1 MSGVGPRQSS
11 ADESRKIRVNQG
23 TDCWVYSQ
31 LPVFFIT
38 VPATSDGAV
47 IESRAVTPET
57 PAQPSLT
64 LETLIRQ
71 HPEQIAAEA
80 DGEVL
85 MMHIESGNYF
95 GLNEVASFIW
105 NQLEEP
111 RRIDAIC
118 AAVLSEFDVDEARC
132 QTDALAF
139 LQGMIDDELVQVA
152 SAEPSPETGSEPR
165 SGLSSDPGSD
175 PSSDPG
181 KGPLA
186 DKSA

>member
-1 MSGVGPRQSS
+1 MARGNPLQMSRARFVLIKGPTAGYTRNFLSFS
-11 ADESRKIRVNQG
+11 
-23 TDCWVYSQ
+23 
-31 LPVFFIT
+31 FIT
-38 VPATSDGAV
+38 VPATSDAAV

-105 NQLEEP
+105 NQLEQP
-111 RRIDAIC
+111 RRISEVC

-152 SAEPSPETGSEPR
+152 SAEPSPEPSP
-165 SGLSSDPGSD
+165 DPGADLSTD
-175 PSSDPG
+175 PSSDTNGQP
-181 KGPLA
+181 PL
-186 DKSA
+186 DKAV

>member
-1 MSGVGPRQSS
+1 M
-11 ADESRKIRVNQG
+11 
-23 TDCWVYSQ
+23 
-31 LPVFFIT
+31 
-38 VPATSDGAV
+38 
-47 IESRAVTPET
+47 TPET